1 MDFKDN
7 KPIYLQIAA
16 LIAERI
22 ATKQW
27 VEGERIP
34 SVRDLGMELGV
45 NPNTCMR
52 AYEQLTRDDVIVN
65 ARGIGY
71 SVCDGGRARVVEMSR
86 TEFMEQNLGIDQIGV
101 DGIYGDGHRLLEGAY
116 TYLKA
121 KRFANTF
128 RVANN
133 A

>member
-86 TEFMEQNLGIDQIGV
+86 TEFMEQTLPDIFTQMRTFGITI
-101 DGIYGDGHRLLEGAY
+101 EEF
-116 TYLKA
+116 A
-121 KRFANTF
+121 KLYAKQ
-128 RVANN
+128 
-133 A
+133 